1 MPHAHRPLGSTLARI
16 ALGCSV
22 AVLAVT
28 LIGPSVAE
36 RAVAAS
42 PIPSRVP
49 GAAAASTRSPQATP
63 ATFTLTMSDAELTKA
78 AASGFPQTVSGVT
91 VTDPAVQIE
100 SGGVR
105 LTAAA
110 KVLFGTTQ
118 FVLLTTP
125 SAEAGKIAVRVDS
138 ATLAGVSLPD
148 STRASIADTVQQT
161 IARLV
166 PANARVTSVTLAS
179 GRLTVLGTQP

>member
-1 MPHAHRPLGSTLARI
+1 VPVIPSLALAFLGRAALAVALGSGVLLAVRPTAEPQTLAPLSSIRP
-16 ALGCSV
+16 AQ
-22 AVLAVT
+22 
-28 LIGPSVAE
+28 P
-36 RAVAAS
+36 AATGTQ
-42 PIPSRVP
+42 PRP
-49 GAAAASTRSPQATP
+49 AAASFA
-63 ATFTLTMSDAELTKA
+63 LTMSDADLTKA

-91 VTDPAVQIE
+91 VTDPAVRVE

-125 SAEAGKIAVRVDS
+125 SAEAGRIAVRVDS

-166 PANARVTSVTLAS
+166 PANVRVTSVTLAS

>member
-1 MPHAHRPLGSTLARI
+1 M
-16 ALGCSV
+16 LGCSV
-22 AVLAVT
+22 VLVAVAL
-28 LIGPSVAE
+28 LRPSVAD
-36 RAVAAS
+36 RALAVSPSAS
-42 PIPSRVP
+42 RAPAST
-49 GAAAASTRSPQATP
+49 AASTRTAQATP
-63 ATFTLTMSDAELTKA
+63 TTFTLTLSDAELTKA
-78 AASGFPQTVSGVT
+78 AADGFPQTVSGVT
-91 VTDPAVQIE
+91 VTDPAVRIE

-125 SAEAGKIAVRVDS
+125 SAEAGRVAVRVDS

-148 STRASIADTVQQT
+148 STRASIADTVQQS

-166 PANARVTSVTLAS
+166 PANVRVTSVTFAS